1 MVPDVGWVLAG
12 LVLALGV
19 ASMLFI
25 DERKAALER
34 SLLRELREV
43 QMVNQDLWDGLG
55 PERYKEIVSIY
66 VRMRETYV
74 RANFIIDFWNKA
86 GRAYG
91 KRSINRRRF
100 IRKVA
105 AKCDG
110 LWRDYSDLIGYLQQC
125 EPQRIV
131 GWRRIQTAA
140 ARELARSMKQIE
152 KIKAPKAA

>member
-1 MVPDVGWVLAG
+1 VVPDVGWVLAG

-19 ASMLFI
+19 AVSLLI

-43 QMVNQDLWDGLG
+43 QAVNQELWDGLG

-74 RANFIIDFWNKA
+74 RANFIIEFWNKA
-86 GRAYG
+86 GKAYADRRVNRA
-91 KRSINRRRF
+91 RF
-100 IRKVA
+100 IKRVA

-110 LWRDYSDLIGYLQQC
+110 LWRDYSDLVGYLQQC
-125 EPQRIV
+125 DPQRIA
-131 GWRRIQTAA
+131 GWRRLQRAA
-140 ARELARSMKQIE
+140 GRELERTLKQIE
-152 KIKAPKAA
+152 KIKTPKAA